1 MRTRVETAENTIGS
15 ISKKATEALKG
26 VKALKNQYGKGGDQ
40 ESLLDQI
47 EKLNDQLQEHLS
59 EYGTYKDDKRDEM
72 NDMRGSI
79 LRKAD
84 KIEVE
89 QLQALI
95 QRQL

>member
-1 MRTRVETAENTIGS
+1 M
-15 ISKKATEALKG
+15 
-26 VKALKNQYGKGGDQ
+26 
-40 ESLLDQI
+40 LDQI

-95 QRQL
+95 QR